1 MARISINFTNVGSTT
16 PETWRETEGIDLLE
30 FLEGA
35 QITPRKVTVYL
46 NGSVIPTEDLADTFL
61 DNGDDVK
68 ITAQNYA
75 SGTGSG
81 ARC

>member
-35 QITPRKVTVYL
+35 QVTPRKVSVYH
-46 NGSVIPTEDLADTFL
+46 NGELIPTADLADTFL
-61 DNGDDVK
+61 ENGDEVK

-75 SGTGSG
+75 SGSGSN
-81 ARC
+81 